1 MVELD
6 VIVANLGSGD
16 VVAGRLDLS
25 TFSTLQHSQNIGK
38 KVQGPCA
45 VGSGSATIVKEW
57 NLFDQS
63 LNFFSPWEH
72 DGKVLVQPPREVLV
86 NGAKQWSNAMIANF
100 LEEKCSRKGVQINV
114 GTKDGGAL
122 NSSSEAPDI
131 SIKPVEI
138 EDGIDHVGA
147 IGSSVVV
154 SNIVVSIESLIC
166 IRCAADVEPADTI
179 VSVEVSI
186 VNELLGS
193 NKFEALV
200 NTTVEQEWVVLS
212 PQKTARG
219 VTELLNQ
226 KLILVTPS
234 ADLIA
239 RENKVVGELIELSKA
254 EEKFFK

>member
-100 LEEKCSRKGVQINV
+100 LG
-114 GTKDGGAL
+114 
-122 NSSSEAPDI
+122 
-131 SIKPVEI
+131 IKPVEI

-226 KLILVTPS
+226 VKPKTMGQDPDAVNGKVWVLFQSEWKLDMKLILVTPS